1 MHLLLWLDEQNC
13 YKFIRSNY
21 HVPTPLRRSVA
32 SELRAFCGLM
42 PLLRSEW
49 SRPWNEVITVS
60 DASEEGFG
68 VCANHLDAKAAAAMG
83 RVSERDRFRRFGGHI
98 AIAL

>member
-1 MHLLLWLDEQNC
+1 
-13 YKFIRSNY
+13 
-21 HVPTPLRRSVA
+21 
-32 SELRAFCGLM
+32 M

-68 VCANHLDAKAAAAMG
+68 VCANHLDAKAVAAM
-83 RVSERDRFRRFGGHI
+83 RAEFQSEIGFVVLE